1 MAKFN
6 FNAIKIFNTENNAKK
21 YIGTV
26 LTVFRKKGNR
36 HYAITE
42 YDENIPF
49 GTESAA
55 VAYINGAYETH
66 RDALAVLAPDP
77 APSRTERLLQLT
89 KNIQGSASYIAQLT
103 ADEKLDIIDA
113 LFASALEALQN
124 DAE

>member
-6 FNAIKIFNTENNAKK
+6 FNAIKIFSTENNAKK

-26 LTVFRKKGNR
+26 LTVFHKNGG
-36 HYAITE
+36 HHCAISE
-42 YDENIPF
+42 YGENIHF
-49 GTESAA
+49 GSESDA
-55 VAYINGAYETH
+55 VSYIESAYETH
-66 RDALAVLAPDP
+66 RDALAVLEP
-77 APSRTERLLQLT
+77 APTPTRAERLLQLT

-113 LFASALEALQN
+113 LFASALEALKN